1 MITTLF
7 RTLATPLAVFLDH
20 LMAPRQAQAFVDLS
34 EELADE
40 TFDRRDTKVAI

>member
-20 LMAPRQAQAFVDLS
+20 VMVPRRTYEFFEHLDTYGDDLHAPVHQEVS
-34 EELADE
+34 
-40 TFDRRDTKVAI
+40 

>member
-20 LMAPRQAQAFVDLS
+20 VMVPRRTYEFFGYLDEYGNDLQAPVHQA
-34 EELADE
+34 
-40 TFDRRDTKVAI
+40 AI

>member
-20 LMAPRQAQAFVDLS
+20 VMVPRRTYEFFEHLDAYGDDLDS
-34 EELADE
+34 AGHRE
-40 TFDRRDTKVAI
+40 VS